1 MGAGRTYSLR
11 RRLLLWLL
19 LPLLAI
25 GALALADTWRE
36 AVSTANSVSDRVLA
50 GSALAIA
57 ERVVVSEDGAL
68 EVDVPYVALEMLTSA
83 AQDRVFYRI
92 DGPAGMFITG
102 YQNLPTTSGSGA
114 EIAFSDAT
122 FRGDP
127 IRLAVLQRAA
137 SSGVR
142 AIPFTVTV
150 AETTLARTQLAQTI
164 LLRSAIRLG
173 LLIVSA
179 AIIVWFA
186 VSASLSPLRRL
197 REAIAR
203 RNPEDLHPIEQ
214 DVPREVEGLVTTVN
228 SFMTRLDSA
237 LGALRHFT
245 GNASHQ
251 LRTPLTIIRTQLA
264 LASRARTP
272 EEARAAAEVADEAV
286 AHAERIL
293 SQLLLLARIDEA
305 ASDNVEQSVVD
316 LGELARSRT
325 ADHVVRARVAGVDL
339 GFEGEAALFVRGDA
353 MLLGELLHNLIDNAV
368 AYAGEGA
375 EATVRVVSRAG
386 SVVLEVDDDGPG
398 IPSELLPSVR
408 QRFVRG
414 AGSKPGAGLGLPV
427 VEEIATLFGGHLT
440 LGKGGA
446 GRGLLARVSFPEA
459 AGVASVPLPKAP
471 DRLVSHRRAAAK

>member
-1 MGAGRTYSLR
+1 MAARTYSLR

-19 LPLLAI
+19 LPLLGI

-36 AVSTANSVSDRVLA
+36 AVATANTVSDRVLA

-57 ERVVVSEDGAL
+57 ERVVVSEEGTL

-92 DGPAGMFITG
+92 DGPEGMFITG
-102 YQNLPTTSGSGA
+102 YQSLPTTTDGTA
-114 EIAFSDAT
+114 EFTFSDSL
-122 FRGDP
+122 FRGEP
-127 IRLAVLQRAA
+127 IRVAVLRRAA
-137 SSGVR
+137 SSGVSS
-142 AIPFTVTV
+142 IPFTVTV

-164 LLRSAIRLG
+164 LLRSAFRLG
-173 LLIVSA
+173 LLILSA

-186 VSASLSPLRRL
+186 VSASLSPLQRL
-197 REAIAR
+197 REAIGR
-203 RNPEDLHPIEQ
+203 RNPDDLHPIEQ

-237 LGALRHFT
+237 LKALRHFT

-264 LASRARTP
+264 LAARAKTP
-272 EEARAAAEVADEAV
+272 TDARAAAAAADEAV

-305 ASDNVEQSVVD
+305 ASDRIAQTVID
-316 LGELARSRT
+316 LGELARART
-325 ADHVVRARVAGVDL
+325 ADQVVRARAAGVDL
-339 GFEGEAALFVRGDA
+339 GFEGTDGLFVRGDA
-353 MLLGELLHNLIDNAV
+353 MLLGELLHNLIDNAI
-368 AYAGEGA
+368 AYAGKGA
-375 EATVRVVSRAG
+375 EATVRVRADEG
-386 SVVLEVDDDGPG
+386 RVVLEVEDSGPG
-398 IPSELLPSVR
+398 IPPELLASVR

-427 VEEIATLFGGHLT
+427 VEEVAALFGGVLT
-440 LGKGGA
+440 LGEGTS
-446 GRGLLARVSFPEA
+446 GRGLLIRVAFPLA
-459 AGVASVPLPKAP
+459 LGVAPPPLPKAP
-471 DRLVSHRRAAAK
+471 DRLVFRRRAAAK

>member
-1 MGAGRTYSLR
+1 MAAPTYSLR

-19 LPLLAI
+19 LPLLVI

-36 AVSTANSVSDRVLA
+36 AVATANTVSDRVLA
-50 GSALAIA
+50 GSTLAIA
-57 ERVVVSEDGAL
+57 ERVVVSEDGSL

-92 DGPAGMFITG
+92 DGPAGVFITG
-102 YQNLPTTSGSGA
+102 YQSLPTTSRSGA
-114 EIAFSDAT
+114 EIAFSDNT
-122 FRGDP
+122 FRGEP

-137 SSGVR
+137 SSGVS

-173 LLIVSA
+173 LLIMSA
-179 AIIVWFA
+179 AVIVWFA
-186 VSASLSPLRRL
+186 VSASLSPLQRL
-197 REAIAR
+197 REAIGR

-237 LGALRHFT
+237 LNALRHFT

-264 LASRARTP
+264 LATRASTP
-272 EEARAAAEVADEAV
+272 EQARAAAAAADEAV

-305 ASDNVEQSVVD
+305 ASDRVGQTVVD
-316 LGELARSRT
+316 LGDLARGQT
-325 ADHVVRARVAGVDL
+325 ADHVVRARAAGVDL
-339 GFEGEAALFVRGDA
+339 GFEGAEGLLVRGDA
-353 MLLGELLHNLIDNAV
+353 MLLGELLHNLIDNAI
-368 AYAGEGA
+368 AYGGEGA
-375 EATVRVVSRAG
+375 EATVRVAASDNRVA
-386 SVVLEVDDDGPG
+386 LEVEDSGPG
-398 IPSELLPSVR
+398 IPPELLRTVR

-427 VEEIATLFGGHLT
+427 VEEIAALFGGHLT
-440 LGKGGA
+440 LGKGRA
-446 GRGLLARVSFPEA
+446 GSGLLVQVSFPEA
-459 AGVASVPLPKAP
+459 TGVDSPPLPKAP
-471 DRLVSHRRAAAK
+471 DRLVFRRRAAAK